1 MTNKAII
8 GILVFLVILSGALCA
23 HSYMLNQQINAMSK
37 QLTVFQDEQATRI
50 SAVSDKF
57 ESHRQETIT
66 KIVTLEDNIG
76 EAATR
81 LGTLEDGVTV
91 LEDEITVLEDEITVL
106 ANKLSQPVLDANKI
120 YQTVS
125 KGIAR
130 VSDGERTVGSGF
142 VLDTKGHVVTA
153 HHVVER
159 LSKIYVILPDGR
171 VSTALIT
178 GSCTYS
184 DIAILT
190 LQDELVIEPLTL
202 ADSST
207 VNIGEPVV
215 TIGNPLELT
224 GTVTSG
230 IISQINRFV
239 EIKYESQTRWVANI
253 IQFDAAVNFGN
264 SGSPLLNS
272 EGEVIGMVIARVE
285 PDRGDGIYYA
295 VSSNKVKRVATSLIE
310 QGFFDYPWLGV
321 EITNLTPQIVQARGL
336 ETTNGVLVK
345 KVLTE
350 GPAKAAG
357 ILVDDIIVAIDGVM
371 VRDVADLTSYLGE
384 HKSPDEL
391 ATIALTRDTTKLELS
406 LNIGKRQS

>member
-1 MTNKAII
+1 M
-8 GILVFLVILSGALCA
+8 
-23 HSYMLNQQINAMSK
+23 
-37 QLTVFQDEQATRI
+37 
-50 SAVSDKF
+50 
-57 ESHRQETIT
+57 
-66 KIVTLEDNIG
+66 
-76 EAATR
+76 
-81 LGTLEDGVTV
+81 
-91 LEDEITVLEDEITVL
+91 
-106 ANKLSQPVLDANKI
+106 
-120 YQTVS
+120 
-125 KGIAR
+125 
-130 VSDGERTVGSGF
+130 
-142 VLDTKGHVVTA
+142 TA

-159 LSKIYVILPDGR
+159 LSEIYVILPDGR
-171 VSTALIT
+171 ISTALIT
-178 GSCTYS
+178 GSCKYS

-202 ADSST
+202 ADSTT
-207 VNIGEPVV
+207 VKIGEAVV

-224 GTVTSG
+224 ETITSG

-239 EIKYESQTRWVANI
+239 EVRYESQARWVANI

-321 EITNLTPQIVQARGL
+321 EITNLTPQIVRDRGL
-336 ETTNGVLVK
+336 ETTNGALVK

-350 GPAKAAG
+350 SPAKAAG
-357 ILVDDIIVAIDGVM
+357 ILVDDIIVAIDGVT
-371 VRDVADLTSYLGE
+371 VRGIADLTSYLGE

-391 ATIALTRDTTKLELS
+391 ATISLIRGATELELS
-406 LNIGKRQS
+406 LKIGTHQS